1 MNRKIH
7 VTWGVSIFAILCLLI
22 FQGFWLNRVI
32 EFKKAEYLNLINTT
46 LSGAVESGFEEYVV
60 RNQSRLEEPISV
72 SVKSNENFI
81 TEKDLISHK
90 QMIKGQN
97 NNSFNSFRC
106 LLSFPQTF

>member
-72 SVKSNENFI
+72 SVKSNENF
-81 TEKDLISHK
+81 TFVPPFFLRKTR
-90 QMIKGQN
+90 
-97 NNSFNSFRC
+97 RC
-106 LLSFPQTF
+106 QVPLRNG

>member
-7 VTWGVSIFAILCLLI
+7 VTWGVSIFAILCLLL

-81 TEKDLISHK
+81 KLIL
-90 QMIKGQN
+90 KGDTTVLNYNQDMVI
-97 NNSFNSFRC
+97 
-106 LLSFPQTF
+106 

>member
-46 LSGAVESGFEEYVV
+46 LSGDGSTDG
-60 RNQSRLEEPISV
+60 RN
-72 SVKSNENFI
+72 
-81 TEKDLISHK
+81 
-90 QMIKGQN
+90 
-97 NNSFNSFRC
+97 
-106 LLSFPQTF
+106 